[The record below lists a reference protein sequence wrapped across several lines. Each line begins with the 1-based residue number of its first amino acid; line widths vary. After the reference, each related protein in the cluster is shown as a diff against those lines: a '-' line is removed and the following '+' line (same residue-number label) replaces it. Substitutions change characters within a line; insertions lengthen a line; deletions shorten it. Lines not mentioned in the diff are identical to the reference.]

1 MDFNVSDEQGRSHLC
16 TEIKTTLAGQPD
28 HYYWE
33 DYFEMI
39 YPDEDDIAEDDA
51 KNGKTKFD
59 SDSKFV

>member
-1 MDFNVSDEQGRSHLC
+1 MDFNVTDTNNRTHICTDIKYDEKGNPTQ
-16 TEIKTTLAGQPD
+16 
-28 HYYWE
+28 YYWE